1 MSDLND
7 LDRDELEM
15 LSQYI
20 QNQQQ
25 VINELTEKN
34 MQLTTEIQ
42 VQRLRIKELEQI
54 NNLKHKPKRRTSP
67 FVLERLNQRYCFLI
81 NKLKQFKLNGK

>member
-1 MSDLND
+1 MKVSELDND
-7 LDRDELEM
+7 EVAM

-25 VINELTEKN
+25 IINELTEKN

-42 VQRLRIKELEQI
+42 IQRMTIKQLESI
-54 NNLKHKPKRRTSP
+54 NNTKIKSKKRISA
-67 FVLERLNQRYCFLI
+67 FKQERMGILRDAINQ
-81 NKLKQFKLNGK
+81 KV

>member
-1 MSDLND
+1 MSDLKD

-25 VINELTEKN
+25 IINDLTERN
-34 MQLTTEIQ
+34 MQLTTEVQ

-54 NNLKHKPKRRTSP
+54 NNVKGNLNKPKVRRSP
-67 FVLERLNQRYCFLI
+67 YVLERLHNAI
-81 NKLKQFKLNGK
+81 ED

>member
-1 MSDLND
+1 MSDLSD

-25 VINELTEKN
+25 IINDLTERN
-34 MQLTTEIQ
+34 MQLTTEVQ

-54 NNLKHKPKRRTSP
+54 NKLKSRPKRRTSP
-67 FVLERLNQRYCFLI
+67 FVSERLQNAI
-81 NKLKQFKLNGK
+81 KK

>member
-25 VINELTEKN
+25 IINDLTERN
-34 MQLTTEIQ
+34 MQLTTEVQ

-54 NNLKHKPKRRTSP
+54 NNVKSRHKRRTSP
-67 FVLERLNQRYCFLI
+67 FVLERLQDAI
-81 NKLKQFKLNGK
+81 KD

>member
-1 MSDLND
+1 MSDLKD

-25 VINELTEKN
+25 IINDLTERN
-34 MQLTTEIQ
+34 MQLTTEVQ

-54 NNLKHKPKRRTSP
+54 NNVKGNLNKPKVRRSP
-67 FVLERLNQRYCFLI
+67 YVLERLQSAI
-81 NKLKQFKLNGK
+81 KE

>member
-1 MSDLND
+1 MSELSD

-20 QNQQQ
+20 
-25 VINELTEKN
+25 INDLTERN
-34 MQLTTEIQ
+34 MQLTTEVQ

-54 NNLKHKPKRRTSP
+54 NNVTGKLNKPKVRRSP
-67 FVLERLNQRYCFLI
+67 YVLERLQNAI
-81 NKLKQFKLNGK
+81 KE

>member
-1 MSDLND
+1 MSDLSD

-25 VINELTEKN
+25 IINDLTERN
-34 MQLTTEIQ
+34 MQLTTEVQ

-54 NNLKHKPKRRTSP
+54 NNVTGKLNKPKVFHRFLSP
-67 FVLERLNQRYCFLI
+67 KSPIFFYFFNFLNFFNFR
-81 NKLKQFKLNGK
+81 

>member
-1 MSDLND
+1 MSDLSD

-25 VINELTEKN
+25 VINDLTERN

-54 NNLKHKPKRRTSP
+54 NNVKSKAKRRTSP
-67 FVLERLNQRYCFLI
+67 FVLERLQDAI
-81 NKLKQFKLNGK
+81 KD

>member
-1 MSDLND
+1 MSEVNE
-7 LDRDELEM
+7 LDRDELAM

-20 QNQQQ
+20 QNQQD
-25 VINELTEKN
+25 VINDLTQRN

-54 NNLKHKPKRRTSP
+54 NNVKSKAKRRTSP
-67 FVLERLNQRYCFLI
+67 FVLERLQDAI
-81 NKLKQFKLNGK
+81 KD

>member
-1 MSDLND
+1 MSEVNE
-7 LDRDELEM
+7 LDRDELAM

-20 QNQQQ
+20 QNQQD
-25 VINELTEKN
+25 VINDLTQRN

-54 NNLKHKPKRRTSP
+54 NNIKHRPKRRTSP
-67 FVLERLNQRYCFLI
+67 FVLERLNQAI
-81 NKLKQFKLNGK
+81 KD

>member
-1 MSDLND
+1 MSDLKD

-25 VINELTEKN
+25 IINDLTERN
-34 MQLTTEIQ
+34 MQLTTEVQ

-54 NNLKHKPKRRTSP
+54 NNVKGNLNKPKVRRSP
-67 FVLERLNQRYCFLI
+67 YVLERLHNAI
-81 NKLKQFKLNGK
+81 EE

>member
-1 MSDLND
+1 MSDLSD

-25 VINELTEKN
+25 IINDLTERN
-34 MQLTTEIQ
+34 MQLTTEVQ

-54 NNLKHKPKRRTSP
+54 NNVKGNLNKPKVRRSP
-67 FVLERLNQRYCFLI
+67 YVLERLQNAI
-81 NKLKQFKLNGK
+81 EE

>member
-1 MSDLND
+1 MSDLSD

-25 VINELTEKN
+25 IINDLTERN
-34 MQLTTEIQ
+34 MQLTTEVQ

-54 NNLKHKPKRRTSP
+54 NNVKGNLNKPKVRRSP
-67 FVLERLNQRYCFLI
+67 YVLVRLQNAI
-81 NKLKQFKLNGK
+81 KE

>member
-1 MSDLND
+1 MSDLKD
-7 LDRDELEM
+7 LDRDELAM

-25 VINELTEKN
+25 IINDLTERN
-34 MQLTTEIQ
+34 MQLTTEVQ

-54 NNLKHKPKRRTSP
+54 NNIKSKSKRRTSP
-67 FVLERLNQRYCFLI
+67 FVLERLQDAI
-81 NKLKQFKLNGK
+81 KD

>member
-1 MSDLND
+1 MSDLSD

-34 MQLTTEIQ
+34 MKLITEF
-42 VQRLRIKELEQI
+42 KF
-54 NNLKHKPKRRTSP
+54 KH
-67 FVLERLNQRYCFLI
+67 
-81 NKLKQFKLNGK
+81 

>member
-7 LDRDELEM
+7 VDRDVLEM
-15 LSQYI
+15 LTQYI

-25 VINELTEKN
+25 IINDLTERN
-34 MQLTTEIQ
+34 MQLTTEVQ

-54 NNLKHKPKRRTSP
+54 NNVKGNLNKPKVRRSP
-67 FVLERLNQRYCFLI
+67 YVLERLQNAI
-81 NKLKQFKLNGK
+81 KE

>member
-1 MSDLND
+1 MSDLKD
-7 LDRDELEM
+7 LDRDELAM

-25 VINELTEKN
+25 IINDLTERN
-34 MQLTTEIQ
+34 MQLTTEVQ

-54 NNLKHKPKRRTSP
+54 NNIKSKSKVRSSP
-67 FVLERLNQRYCFLI
+67 FVLERLQDAI
-81 NKLKQFKLNGK
+81 KD

>member
-1 MSDLND
+1 MSEVNE
-7 LDRDELEM
+7 LDRDELAM

-20 QNQQQ
+20 QNQQD
-25 VINELTEKN
+25 VINDLTQRN

-54 NNLKHKPKRRTSP
+54 NKLKSRPKNRTSP
-67 FVLERLNQRYCFLI
+67 FVLERLQDAI
-81 NKLKQFKLNGK
+81 NE

>member
-1 MSDLND
+1 MSEVNE
-7 LDRDELEM
+7 LDRDELAM

-20 QNQQQ
+20 QNQQD
-25 VINELTEKN
+25 VINDLTQRN

-54 NNLKHKPKRRTSP
+54 NKLNSRPKKRTSP
-67 FVLERLNQRYCFLI
+67 FVLERLQDAI
-81 NKLKQFKLNGK
+81 NE